1 LTVAAVVLAGGAS
14 RRFGADKLAAE
25 LGEQTLLDRTLG
37 GLPEAYA
44 VIVVGPER
52 PVARPVRFAR
62 EQPPGGGPTAGLV
75 AGLRAALDTDP
86 DAIVVLPGDAPAAGR
101 GAPALLEALA
111 ADQHA
116 AVAVDAVGQVQPLQL
131 ALRPDAAR
139 QLIALAGPGEGAGQS
154 ARRLVADLDPPPL
167 QVPLDPA
174 ALFDI
179 DTPEALEAWRSD
191 NR

>member
-25 LGEQTLLDRTLG
+25 LGEQTLLDRTLA

-52 PVARPVRFAR
+52 PVARPVTFTR
-62 EQPPGGGPTAGLV
+62 EEPPGGGPTAGLV
-75 AGLRAALDTDP
+75 AGLRAALDADP
-86 DAIVVLPGDAPAAGR
+86 DAVVVLPGDAPAAGH
-101 GAPALLEALA
+101 GAPTLLA
-111 ADQHA
+111 ALVDRDA
-116 AVAVDAVGQVQPLQL
+116 VVAVDAVGQVQPLQL

-139 QLIALAGPGEGAGQS
+139 QLVALAGPEAGAGQS
-154 ARRLVADLDPPPL
+154 ARRLVAALDPPPYR
-167 QVPLDPA
+167 VPLDPA